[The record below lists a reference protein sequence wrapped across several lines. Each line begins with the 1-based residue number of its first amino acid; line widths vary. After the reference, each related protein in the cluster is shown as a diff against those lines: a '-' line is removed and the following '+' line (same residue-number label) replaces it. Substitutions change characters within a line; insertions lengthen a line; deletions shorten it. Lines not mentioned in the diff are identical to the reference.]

1 MVSCSSFQSTRAV
14 TYLTSESYGGHY
26 LPTLASVLVSSGM
39 PNFKGFAVGNPLT
52 WMPFR
57 DYGQY
62 AQYAN
67 RQLVPKPMW
76 DEFTKHGCALSSV
89 NASVCD
95 DLAGQM
101 DELTKDLDPYALD
114 FPICKDASL
123 EPGRRE
129 RLALMRKVQQVKEG
143 GQKRVGAYFPHYKP
157 CTDNYM
163 NAYLNKIAVQKAI
176 HVKEPGSV
184 DWEVCKDSINEE
196 YSAKDVGAPMMP
208 IYRQLIES
216 GKIRIL
222 VYSGDDDAICAT
234 AGAQLWVWDM
244 GEPTEAWKPWYSHGQ
259 VAGYTVEFPGMRF
272 STVHGAGHMVPST
285 RPQQAFD
292 MFSKFLEQ
300 KPW

>member
-1 MVSCSSFQSTRAV
+1 MLRAPARPSAAHLLSNCRLSRCPQPLPLRRFMMPLLSQQSHKSSSAET
-14 TYLTSESYGGHY
+14 H
-26 LPTLASVLVSSGM
+26 
-39 PNFKGFAVGNPLT
+39 NPLT
-52 WMPFR
+52 
-57 DYGQY
+57 
-62 AQYAN
+62 
-67 RQLVPKPMW
+67 
-76 DEFTKHGCALSSV
+76 T
-89 NASVCD
+89 
-95 DLAGQM
+95 
-101 DELTKDLDPYALD
+101 PY
-114 FPICKDASL
+114 
-123 EPGRRE
+123 
-129 RLALMRKVQQVKEG
+129 
-143 GQKRVGAYFPHYKP
+143 
-157 CTDNYM
+157 
-163 NAYLNKIAVQKAI
+163 
-176 HVKEPGSV
+176 V
-184 DWEVCKDSINEE
+184 DQVCKDSINEE